1 MLTNDFLGDNVARL
15 GFGAMRLPVID
26 SDASNIDQVTLDAMV
41 DTAIKA
47 GVNYFDTAYPY
58 HGGMSETRLA
68 ARLRVIRA
76 TATSSLPSIRA
87 TRSQTLMIPLRS
99 SKSS

>member
-41 DTAIKA
+41 ALRHSSVSLTTARASTPSLSSATPKPQPCSRAITSW
-47 GVNYFDTAYPY
+47 N
-58 HGGMSETRLA
+58 S
-68 ARLRVIRA
+68 ARF
-76 TATSSLPSIRA
+76 S
-87 TRSQTLMIPLRS
+87 
-99 SKSS
+99 